1 MIHDFGDAA
10 TEDLYH
16 GNNTARV
23 RSLPQDVRSRALD
36 KLDVLDAA
44 TSIQDL
50 RSPPS
55 NHLEKL
61 KGDLADFWSIMV
73 NKQWRIIFK
82 WDGGAHQV
90 RLIDY
95 H

>member
-1 MIHDFGDAA
+1 MIFSFGDAA

-23 RSLPQDVRSRALD
+23 RSLPQDVRARALD
-36 KLDVLDAA
+36 KLDILDAA
-44 TSIQDL
+44 TSLEDL
-50 RSPPS
+50 RAPPS

-61 KGDLADFWSIMV
+61 TGNLAGYHSIRV
-73 NKQWRIIFK
+73 NKQWRIAFR
-82 WDGGAHQV
+82 WDGGAHEV
-90 RLIDY
+90 RLLDY